1 MDSNIFSI
9 FNREVSSKSTFNKRG
24 RPPRIDGENKSKR
37 FNLIMKPSTLS
48 KLNKL
53 SAQKQ
58 LTTGERVSVTGLIN
72 EILENYVRG
81 VNEFHDV

>member
-9 FNREVSSKSTFNKRG
+9 FNREVSSNSTFNKRG

-58 LTTGERVSVTGLIN
+58 LTTGERVSITSLIN

-81 VNEFHDV
+81 VNEIHDV

>member
-1 MDSNIFSI
+1 MASNIFEI
-9 FNREVSSKSTFNKRG
+9 FNREVCSKSTSNKSG

-58 LTTGERVSVTGLIN
+58 LITGERVSITSLIN

-81 VNEFHDV
+81 VN

>member
-1 MDSNIFSI
+1 MASNIFEI
-9 FNREVSSKSTFNKRG
+9 FNREVCSKSTSNKRG

-58 LTTGERVSVTGLIN
+58 LITGERISITSLIN

-81 VNEFHDV
+81 VNEINDV

>member
-1 MDSNIFSI
+1 MSSNVFEI
-9 FNREVSSKSTFNKRG
+9 FNRNGSSQKEKSNPEKSG
-24 RPPRIDGENKSKR
+24 KPPRIDGENKSKR

-58 LTTGERVSVTGLIN
+58 LITGERVSITGLIN

-81 VNEFHDV
+81 VN